1 MHIRMSTGVGWG
13 QNLRPSA
20 QGQSPH
26 ANFVK
31 ILRYGSNAF
40 PVEPAAHPTSLLSWR
55 CPFQKFYVTPAG
67 SRRLHAA
74 HHRAVPAMPL
84 E

>member
-40 PVEPAAHPTSLLSWR
+40 PVEPAAHHFATVVAMSLPEILCDAR
-55 CPFQKFYVTPAG
+55 RE
-67 SRRLHAA
+67 RRLHAA
-74 HHRAVPAMPL
+74 RHRAVPAMPL